1 MKGPH
6 RAPLKWT
13 CKETCVFK
21 RYDGVQVHVL
31 SYLGERWGMG
41 APRFS
46 TEDLG
51 GSMLTFP
58 AVPGETVVVVP
69 EGSRPQPKKIL

>member
-1 MKGPH
+1 MLYRDGG
-6 RAPLKWT
+6 RA
-13 CKETCVFK
+13 
-21 RYDGVQVHVL
+21 
-31 SYLGERWGMG
+31 
-41 APRFS
+41 
-46 TEDLG
+46 EDLG